1 MKFAFELLQHITRVI
16 NKVHFAEES
25 LRSEKKENNES
36 SYTALRLCLRL
47 SCEIFWL
54 SLTVIIKSC
63 GNEGRSTMFIQ
74 STTPL
79 NAWCSNPLSSLAI
92 IDV

>member
-47 SCEIFWL
+47 SCEIFRFFFLKKRKFNSHYQKLW
-54 SLTVIIKSC
+54 
-63 GNEGRSTMFIQ
+63 ERR
-74 STTPL
+74 
-79 NAWCSNPLSSLAI
+79 
-92 IDV
+92 

>member
-47 SCEIFWL
+47 SCEIF
-54 SLTVIIKSC
+54 
-63 GNEGRSTMFIQ
+63 RFFF
-74 STTPL
+74 
-79 NAWCSNPLSSLAI
+79 
-92 IDV
+92 